1 MSDAFLQSLG
11 ALATWPN
18 PLYVVLGTLVGQ
30 ACGIVP
36 GLSGTTAIVL
46 LMPLTFSMEPLA
58 AMFLLLPMLG
68 GSSQGGAL
76 SAILINVPGTAVN
89 TATALDGHP
98 LARQG
103 RAGMAVGAS
112 ATASALGAIFGL
124 AVLAAALPVLRRSLL
139 WFGPPEFFLLT
150 LMALAFI
157 AVAVEGTFLASL
169 ISGALGLLLGMHGYV
184 RVIGG
189 ERFTFGSTYLW
200 DGVRLAPAFIG
211 LFAVAGAVELLA
223 RSGRGSAVASPS
235 GTGVWEGISAVF
247 HHWRVLLRSSIIGLL
262 VGIVPAVG
270 GTVANMLAYAAA
282 RRTSPTPETFGRGN
296 IAGVIAP
303 EAASDAKDGGALMPT
318 LALGIPGSEAMA
330 ILLGV
335 FALHGIAPGQRM
347 FTTQLPVVW
356 AIILALLASNII
368 SSLLALLGS
377 RQLIRLMHVPTSLYA
392 PAILCL
398 SLVGAYAADRN
409 PWDPLAAM
417 IFGGAGF
424 AMKALGYSRIALVIG
439 LMLGRTA
446 EAAFFQS
453 LDIARGSPS
462 IFITR
467 PVSLVLV
474 LLIASALAAPFLLRR
489 RESAGRVSNQ
499 GDTPITGGL

>member
-1 MSDAFLQSLG
+1 MSDAFLQALG
-11 ALATWPN
+11 TLATWPN
-18 PLYVVLGTLVGQ
+18 PLHVVLGTLIGQ
-30 ACGIVP
+30 AFGVIP
-36 GLSGTTAIVL
+36 GLSGSTAIVL
-46 LMPLTFSMEPLA
+46 LMPLTFSMPPLA

-89 TATALDGHP
+89 TATALDGHA

-103 RAGMAVGAS
+103 RAGVAIGAS

-124 AVLAAALPVLRRSLL
+124 AVLAVTLPVLRRSLL

-157 AVAVEGTFLASL
+157 AVAVEGTFLAGL
-169 ISGALGLLLGMHGYV
+169 ISGVLGLLLGMHGYV
-184 RVIGG
+184 RVVGG

-211 LFAVAGAVELLA
+211 LFAIAGAVELLI
-223 RSGRGSAVASPS
+223 RSERTSAMASSS
-235 GTGVWEGISAVF
+235 GPGVWEGVTAVF
-247 HHWRVLLRSSIIGLL
+247 SHTRVLLRSSTIGLL

-282 RRTSPTPETFGRGN
+282 RRTSPAPETFGRGN
-296 IAGVIAP
+296 VAGVIAP

-335 FALHGIAPGQRM
+335 FALHGIAPGQQM
-347 FTTQLPVVW
+347 LTTHLSVVW
-356 AIILALLASNII
+356 AIVLALLAGNII
-368 SSLLALLGS
+368 SSLLALLAS
-377 RQLIRLMHVPTSLYA
+377 RQLIRLMEVPASLYA

-398 SLVGAYAADRN
+398 SLVGAYTVDRN

-417 IFGGAGF
+417 LFGGAGY

-446 EAAFFQS
+446 EVAFFQS
-453 LDIARGSPS
+453 LDIARGSPWV
-462 IFITR
+462 FITR

-474 LLIASALAAPFLLRR
+474 LLITAALATPFLLRC
-489 RESAGRVSNQ
+489 RESAGRVPNQ
-499 GDTPITGGL
+499 GDTSV